1 MPHDE
6 VEARMQ
12 ALVQSWE
19 ESSDQRSIFL
29 KCYLMMTRNMH
40 LAIQLDEFRDP
51 DWVDHLVNH
60 FAGYYFMALEA
71 YEQDPAAAPPVWQL
85 AHRAARDP
93 DLIGIQKLLLGINAH
108 INYDLALAVVD
119 MLKPEWGELSDGLQ
133 EDRYVDYCHVNEVIG
148 STIDEVQDQVLE
160 QVMPAMELIDTLFGP
175 LDEKVISS
183 LLGHWREKV
192 WHYAEQL
199 LKAMDVEDQ
208 VRLRLELERDA
219 IKIGHTIGFTDRA

>member
-1 MPHDE
+1 
-6 VEARMQ
+6 
-12 ALVQSWE
+12 
-19 ESSDQRSIFL
+19 
-29 KCYLMMTRNMH
+29 
-40 LAIQLDEFRDP
+40 
-51 DWVDHLVNH
+51 
-60 FAGYYFMALEA
+60 MALEA